1 MLSILNVIIYTRNNM
16 LYGTIFGDIAGSTY
30 EFRACKNYKFTT
42 VPEKSHFTDDTVM
55 TLAIASWLMKNPDDL
70 EVLIKEM
77 QFFGNRY
84 PKAGY
89 GGMFRK
95 WLIAEDPKPYNSFGN
110 GSAMRVS
117 PCAWVAKS
125 LDEALILATKSAEVT
140 HNHPEGIK
148 GAQAVAAAIWMA
160 RNGSTKEE
168 IKAYIES
175 TFEYN
180 LSRTIKEIK
189 ESGYDFDSTCQGSVP
204 ESIIA
209 FLEGNNYEEVIRLA
223 IYLGGDADTQAAIAG
238 SIAEAFY
245 DMPVRFIG
253 DVEKRLDKYLLS
265 VLNKFNEFCNE

>member
-70 EVLIKEM
+70 EVLIKEI

-175 TFEYN
+175 IFEYN

-209 FLEGNNYEEVIRLA
+209 FLESEDYEDCIRKA
-223 IYLGGDADTQAAIAG
+223 IWLGGDADTQAAIAG